1 MARSPAPP
9 AAPRGAAHSQV
20 AAPPAAPRRGVSRS
34 LFKSHL
40 TRRPTPTGTA
50 TSSSNGS
57 AETLRLPDV
66 DIHSDSTEL
75 VVRDKHGEIEIGDL
89 PMGVLDDGEEGMH
102 DIEESKVERQRLAE
116 AVKQHQV
123 NHSTIPEQPEE
134 LLEAVRKSLRA
145 KVAALDEDQWM
156 YEDGDACLRR

>member
-1 MARSPAPP
+1 MADRLHRLPP
-9 AAPRGAAHSQV
+9 QGAAHPQV
-20 AAPPAAPRRGVSRS
+20 AAPPAAPRRGVSRN

-66 DIHSDSTEL
+66 DIHSDLTEL

-102 DIEESKVERQRLAE
+102 DVEESK
-116 AVKQHQV
+116 
-123 NHSTIPEQPEE
+123 E

>member
-1 MARSPAPP
+1 MADRLHRLPP
-9 AAPRGAAHSQV
+9 QGAAHPQV
-20 AAPPAAPRRGVSRS
+20 AAPPAAPRRGVSRN

-75 VVRDKHGEIEIGDL
+75 VVRDKH
-89 PMGVLDDGEEGMH
+89 
-102 DIEESKVERQRLAE
+102 VERQRLAE

-145 KVAALDEDQWM
+145 KVAALDEDRWM
-156 YEDGDACLRR
+156 YEGGDACLRR